1 MEAGLKMEG
10 SMLQVIILR
19 EFKTTC
25 GIAGKDGSSVK
36 KQMYDYM
43 ENARIMNE
51 KKRHYRMNWIRW

>member
-25 GIAGKDGSSVK
+25 GIAGKGWFVCEETDV
-36 KQMYDYM
+36 
-43 ENARIMNE
+43 
-51 KKRHYRMNWIRW
+51 